1 MADELVPELGDRV
14 TIISNVFRST
24 TGRIVY
30 RDDKLIRI
38 RPDYR
43 ATSGVD
49 FPLDPT
55 TQLFTE
61 AIGVSEVLIHEK
73 RTNPAFAAQLAVF
86 PNDRVLFYST
96 TGDVLGEPAIVD
108 HIVVSETEDAI
119 VLSDGRVIDFGFIG
133 PQDPIA
139 IVLPYELPEEAE
151 TRAETAAETETET
164 ETETRAGEQEVAAW
178 EAELAELGI
187 VSGPV
192 VDDRTFDDV
201 TQREDMFL
209 SLLQNIP
216 YKKQKD
222 PRLLSRLYR
231 ETDILVA
238 LKNAIVV
245 RDADNAIVRDE
256 KRIYVAQTINDVLEM
271 EPVPLSALLPVAA
284 VKKVLYVDDGESGER
299 ADVVVRNDTMAL
311 IQTLRAAESY
321 TATAGQN
328 GFAAYIHAIDTAN
341 RVLMPMAPS
350 SNKTRYDTDVLR
362 SQIPPT
368 PVEGFRRDLPP
379 GYRIGR
385 FNTRGAKISI
395 NANYVAKIPSLKA
408 GLSRI
413 LAGSYLADPK
423 TGIAFTVAEAD
434 TNEKLAHVLLSKP
447 IAHLRKPLRSS
458 VLLWDILSSDTIR
471 AQRSTFIKYLDEH
484 WDTQRVIHE
493 GNDVVIAALVKER
506 VKPSLSYMDRDAVNT
521 LDSLGLR
528 SLEMT
533 GSLVAA
539 LQLGTAQQAWRMH
552 EDQRKQRAIAAKET
566 VSQPVVGSSL
576 AADSALLAPEV
587 LGNDQLKGVLT
598 SVTDPLNAVA
608 AITEGSSGTLLPLWI
623 AIANKS
629 DVAVI
634 EPLEKSAESETR
646 RLEASRATALAKN
659 NRFRSKPKFN
669 PCKHVVDIERI
680 RNIKDTH
687 KRMDMLETYIQTMGA
702 GQAGHWILC
711 GLCKLPLV
719 CKHEVLLLQEFR
731 HPGRGKALHK
741 TLLLEYASPHV
752 FEGSYICKLCGQPI
766 QKIEYDT
773 HLEFDDDGVP
783 LSGRAVLEDEPDEN
797 GDDDTNELDILEES
811 GKRFTGTDK
820 PLYYIA
826 RTILERCGITG
837 TEDMYDGMIAA
848 TKDFLRVMV
857 PDEAYYNGRRALAI
871 KAADDAKKAVAEGK
885 KAAPVRIPPE
895 YRKYLANFQVAVLSA
910 LTLFELQTAGLAIP
924 FPAPGCVFATE
935 GFPLDGDVPET
946 AGRGGLSYIGCVVA
960 GIYRSDMPWKATT
973 WATETDLAKRRAA
986 TISAIET
993 AALRLLGLPN
1003 TPPLTTV
1010 TDTYR
1015 KRFADRREARS
1026 TAESSDVLPSRAD
1039 VLPPAFLPLPFQKPL
1054 AKEGSAVA
1062 NEAALIRDI
1071 GSRGYADVEQFI
1083 GVRAHALSHRVLTEF
1098 NRAAQGVQR
1107 HPMRSEGICCATKLQ
1122 DVKVSGLGYG
1132 ALEIPEA
1139 TKREIAVLSKAGLD
1153 KRDAAAPGRG
1163 THLVVP
1169 WSAPLIAAQLPAL
1182 QPELYY
1188 KLFLKKCAKGR
1199 RYGLTHEF
1207 NTLPAGS
1214 VCRHCGLTLPTE
1226 MRFLTISEI
1235 IESKDMMRRLA
1246 EQDEQRK
1253 VMALAAFESQGI
1265 AITDESFIALEAAV
1279 KKRSILRPV
1288 PVMEETDA
1296 IIRLQDELVNLP
1308 AVFLPDATD
1317 GWRRMLESL
1326 GTIRDRKLAV
1336 GVPRAQEWA
1345 KFSGPVDDMI
1355 RRLVGGSIA
1364 AEAQES
1370 ETMRRLQTLVED
1382 IRKTPLKKHDFAAL
1396 LEGLSA
1402 IVQDPVTGAHTLLHY
1417 FVTLGEQ
1424 TLTSPYTH
1432 EGSAKNLPLHKWFPN
1447 VNGAHLEVLQ
1457 KIWIQNDMLVAPFCE
1472 FLKDPSRSVERKAL
1486 MRMTAFMGPL
1496 LGHFIH
1502 EFRSSDVI
1510 TQKEWASIL
1519 RFIVVSMIQSLLSE
1533 ASPLYTDAP
1542 SSSSKEEAVLFFFV
1556 YLQDVLSGAEA
1567 FSSRYQR
1574 DAEEIRRVLR
1584 VREEIEKSIFI
1595 RRFETLDKSLRDVEI
1610 VKKQLKLGDW
1620 GQGKLENLVNY
1631 RSATVGF
1638 QLGQIRDLGIND
1650 FGEHI
1655 GVAQPQ
1661 AETAAERAGFRAAAP
1676 VNAAEGGYTNRV
1688 AMDED
1693 V

>member
-14 TIISNVFRST
+14 TIISNVFKST

-30 RDDKLIRI
+30 RDDKLIRV
-38 RPDYR
+38 RPEHR

-49 FPLDPT
+49 FPLDPA
-55 TQLFTE
+55 TQLFTD

-73 RTNPAFAAQLAVF
+73 RTNPAFAAQLAIF

-96 TGDVLGEPAIVD
+96 TGDVVGEPVIVD
-108 HIVVSETEDAI
+108 HIVVSDTEDAI

-139 IVLPYELPEEAE
+139 IVLPYQLPEESGRVEDQPAVE
-151 TRAETAAETETET
+151 I
-164 ETETRAGEQEVAAW
+164 QEEVPDW

-187 VSGPV
+187 VTGPV
-192 VDDRTFDDV
+192 IDDRTYDDV
-201 TQREDMFL
+201 TQREDMFI

-231 ETDILVA
+231 ETDILIA
-238 LKNAIVV
+238 LKNALVV
-245 RDADNAIVRDE
+245 RDADNAIIKNE
-256 KRIYVAQTINDVLEM
+256 KRSYVAHTLNDVLEK
-271 EPVPLSALLPVAA
+271 EPVPLSALLPIAA
-284 VKKVLYVDDGESGER
+284 VKKVLYVDDGEGGER
-299 ADVVVRNDTMAL
+299 TDVVVRNDTMAL
-311 IQTLRAAESY
+311 IQTLRAAEAY
-321 TATAGQN
+321 TAATGKDA
-328 GFAAYIHAIDTAN
+328 FASYIHSIDAAN
-341 RVLMPMAPS
+341 RVLMPIS
-350 SNKTRYDTDVLR
+350 VSTQKTRYDTDVLR
-362 SQIPPT
+362 SQIPPR
-368 PVEGFRRDLPP
+368 PMEGYQRDLPP
-379 GYRIGR
+379 GYQLSR
-385 FNTRGAKISI
+385 FGGRGAMISL
-395 NANYVAKIPSLKA
+395 NASRIATVPYSKA

-423 TGIAFTVAEAD
+423 TGISFTVAEAD
-434 TNEKLAHVLLSKP
+434 TDEKLAYILLSKP

-471 AQRSTFIKYLDEH
+471 AQRKPFINYLDEQ
-484 WDTQRVIHE
+484 WDTQRIIHE
-493 GNDVVIAALVKER
+493 GNDIVVAALVKER
-506 VKPSLSYMDRDAVNT
+506 VKPSLSYMDRESVNT

-539 LQLGTAQQAWRMH
+539 LQLGTAQDAWRSQ
-552 EDQRKQRAIAAKET
+552 EDRRKQRAVVAKET
-566 VSQPVVGSSL
+566 ASQPVVGTSL
-576 AADSALLAPEV
+576 ATDSALLAPEV

-646 RLEASRATALAKN
+646 RLQAARATYLAKN
-659 NRFRSKPKFN
+659 ERFRSKPKFN
-669 PCKHVVDIERI
+669 PCKHATEIERI
-680 RNIKDTH
+680 RNIKDSH
-687 KRMDMLETYIQTMGA
+687 KRMDMLETYIQTMGS

-731 HPGRGKALHK
+731 HPGRGTALHK
-741 TLLLEYASPHV
+741 ALLLDYASPHV

-766 QKIEYDT
+766 QQIEYDT

-783 LSGRAVLEDEPDEN
+783 LAGRAVIEDEPDEN

-820 PLYYIA
+820 QLYYIA

-857 PDEAYYNGRRALAI
+857 PDEAYYNGRRALAL

-885 KAAPVRIPPE
+885 KAAAVRVPPE
-895 YRKYLANFQVAVLSA
+895 YRKYLANFQVAVLGA
-910 LTLFELQTAGLAIP
+910 LTLFELQTSGLAIP

-935 GFPLDGDVPET
+935 GFPLDGDAPET

-960 GIYRSDMPWKATT
+960 GIYRNDMPWKATT
-973 WATETDLAKRRAA
+973 WATETDLAKRRTAA
-986 TISAIET
+986 IGAIET
-993 AALRLLGLPN
+993 AAMRLLGLPN

-1010 TDTYR
+1010 TETYR

-1026 TAESSDVLPSRAD
+1026 TAESSDALPSRAD

-1054 AKEGSAVA
+1054 TKEGGAVA
-1062 NEAALIRDI
+1062 NEAALARDI
-1071 GSRGYADVEQFI
+1071 GSRGYAELEEFI
-1083 GVRAHALSHRVLTEF
+1083 GVRVHALTHRVLTEF

-1107 HPMRSEGICCATKLQ
+1107 HPMKSEGICCATKLQ
-1122 DVKVSGLGYG
+1122 DVKVRGLGYN
-1132 ALEIPEA
+1132 ALAIPEA
-1139 TKREIAVLSKAGLD
+1139 TKREIAVLGNAGLE
-1153 KRDAAAPGRG
+1153 KRDSAAPGRG
-1163 THLVVP
+1163 THIVVP

-1199 RYGLTHEF
+1199 RYGMTHEF
-1207 NTLPAGS
+1207 NTLPTLS
-1214 VCRHCGLTLPTE
+1214 VCRHCGLTLPAE

-1235 IESKDMMRRLA
+1235 VETRDIVRKLA
-1246 EQDEQRK
+1246 EQEEQRK
-1253 VMALAAFESQGI
+1253 GMALEAFEKQGI
-1265 AITDESFIALEAAV
+1265 AITDESFIALEAAT
-1279 KKRSILRPV
+1279 KQRNILASV
-1288 PVMEETDA
+1288 PILADMPAFD
-1296 IIRLQDELVNLP
+1296 RLREQVGNLP
-1308 AVFLPDATD
+1308 AVVLPEAIELW
-1317 GWRRMLESL
+1317 GKMLESL
-1326 GTIRDRKLAV
+1326 ASIRGKKSVA
-1336 GVPRAQEWA
+1336 RAQEWA
-1345 KFSGPVDDMI
+1345 KFSGPVDGMVRNVVKRFTD
-1355 RRLVGGSIA
+1355 LVE
-1364 AEAQES
+1364 EARDS
-1370 ETMRRLQTLVED
+1370 ETLLSLSTAVMDARHVA
-1382 IRKTPLKKHDFAAL
+1382 LKAHNSADL
-1396 LEGLSA
+1396 LKGLDA
-1402 IVQDPVTGAHTLLHY
+1402 VVKDPVLGAHTLLHY

-1432 EGSAKNLPLHKWFPN
+1432 DGRAKNLPLHKWFPT
-1447 VNGAHLEVLQ
+1447 VNRSHLEILQ

-1472 FLKDPSRSVERKAL
+1472 FLKNPPRPVERMA
-1486 MRMTAFMGPL
+1486 MARMTAFLGPL
-1496 LGHFIH
+1496 LGYFIH
-1502 EFRSSDVI
+1502 EFRSSDEI
-1510 TQKEWASIL
+1510 TQEEWASIL
-1519 RFIVVSMIQSLLSE
+1519 RFIVVSVIQSLLSE
-1533 ASPLYTDAP
+1533 ESPLYTDAR
-1542 SSSSKEEAVLFFFV
+1542 SSTKKDEAILFFFV

-1567 FSSRYQR
+1567 FHSRYQR

-1655 GVAQPQ
+1655 GVQQPR

-1676 VNAAEGGYTNRV
+1676 VNVAEGAYTNRV

-1693 V
+1693 AH